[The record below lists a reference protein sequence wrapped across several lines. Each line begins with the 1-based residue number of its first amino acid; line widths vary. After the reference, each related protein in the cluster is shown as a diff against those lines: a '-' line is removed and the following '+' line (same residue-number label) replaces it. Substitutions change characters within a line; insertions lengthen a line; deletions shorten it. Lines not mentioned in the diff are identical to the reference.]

1 MYDAAGVGHATGPTE
16 LLLSV
21 RLWPS
26 TWTQGALNSDRNQ
39 PLIRNVTEKPL
50 HKQYINAFV
59 RRHDTELAEY
69 LTHVQEQQT
78 LEYLELMNTIN
89 KQIPEYTVGLLD
101 ADNKQTQAPIPTA
114 QAPDYATE
122 LLDRV
127 FNKPTQEL
135 PFTKAEEPFADPLAM
150 HPAFAELHLD
160 PLVGY

>member
-1 MYDAAGVGHATGPTE
+1 MDARCIKLGP
-16 LLLSV
+16 
-21 RLWPS
+21 
-26 TWTQGALNSDRNQ
+26 Q
-39 PLIRNVTEKPL
+39 PTSYSKRHRKNPYINM

-89 KQIPEYTVGLLD
+89 KQITEYTVELLD
-101 ADNKQTQAPIPTA
+101 ADNKQTQAPIPNA
-114 QAPDYATE
+114 QDPHYATE
-122 LLDRV
+122 LLDCV